1 MIKKILN
8 TEILRLQLI
17 RDAWLI
23 FQKDV
28 RQEFKTR
35 YALNAILL
43 FALVT
48 LVAVS
53 FSIGVFNAG
62 SEIKSALLWVII
74 YFSAMSGLSHIF
86 VREEEKH
93 TADKLKLVTQPTAIF
108 LGKFIFNL
116 FLLYVLEIITIPL
129 YFAVM
134 NFGVKGII
142 TFLCVLFLGSFGLSA
157 GATMIAAIISKA
169 SAKGALFAVLSF
181 PILLPVI
188 ITGINGTKTAVNYV
202 AIVEASGDLQMLFA
216 YAVVVLTA
224 AILLF
229 DFVWNE

>member
-1 MIKKILN
+1 LKL
-8 TEILRLQLI
+8 LY
-17 RDAWLI
+17 DAWLI
-23 FQKDV
+23 FQKDI

-35 YALNAILL
+35 YSLNAIFL
-43 FALVT
+43 FALIT

-53 FSIGVFNAG
+53 FSIGTFNAN
-62 SEIKSALLWVII
+62 SDVKSALLWII
-74 YFSAMSGLSHIF
+74 IFFSAMSGLSHIF

-93 TADKLKLVTQPTAIF
+93 TADTLKLVAQPTGIF
-108 LGKFIFNL
+108 LGKFLFNL
-116 FLLYVLEIITIPL
+116 FLLVVLELITVPL

-134 NFGVKGII
+134 NFEVSGVAVFIS
-142 TFLCVLFLGSFGLSA
+142 VLVLGSLGLSA
-157 GATMIAAIISKA
+157 GATMTAAIISKA

-188 ITGINGTKTAVNYV
+188 VAGINGTKIAVKHV
-202 AIVEASGDLQMLFA
+202 EFAEASSELQLLFA
-216 YAVVVLTA
+216 YSVVVITA

>member
-1 MIKKILN
+1 LKL
-8 TEILRLQLI
+8 LH
-17 RDAWLI
+17 DAWLI
-23 FQKDV
+23 FQKDI

-35 YALNAILL
+35 YSLNAIFL

-48 LVAVS
+48 LFAVS
-53 FSIGVFNAG
+53 FSIGTFNAN
-62 SEIKSALLWVII
+62 EDVKSALLWII
-74 YFSAMSGLSHIF
+74 IFFSAMSGLSHIF

-93 TADKLKLVTQPTAIF
+93 TADTLKLVAKPTAIF
-108 LGKFIFNL
+108 LGKFLFNL
-116 FLLYVLEIITIPL
+116 FLLYLLEFITVPI

-134 NFGVKGII
+134 DFEVTGVAV
-142 TFLCVLFLGSFGLSA
+142 FLSILFLGSLGLSA
-157 GATMIAAIISKA
+157 GATMTAAIISKA

-188 ITGINGTKTAVNYV
+188 VSGINGTKIAVKQV
-202 AIVEASGDLQMLFA
+202 SFAAAGSDLQMLFA
-216 YAVVVLTA
+216 YSVVVITA

>member
-1 MIKKILN
+1 M
-8 TEILRLQLI
+8 EIFRLKLLH
-17 RDAWLI
+17 DAWLI
-23 FQKDV
+23 FQKDI

-35 YALNAILL
+35 YSLNAIFL

-53 FSIGVFNAG
+53 FSIGTFTA
-62 SEIKSALLWVII
+62 SADIKSALLWII
-74 YFSAMSGLSHIF
+74 IFFSAMSGLSHIF

-93 TADKLKLVTQPTAIF
+93 TADTLKLVAQPTGIF
-108 LGKFIFNL
+108 LGKFLFNL
-116 FLLYVLEIITIPL
+116 FLLFVLELIIVPL

-134 NFGVKGII
+134 NFEVSGVAVFIS
-142 TFLCVLFLGSFGLSA
+142 VLLLGSLGLSA
-157 GATMIAAIISKA
+157 GATMTAAIISKA

-188 ITGINGTKTAVNYV
+188 VAGINGTKIAVKQV
-202 AIVEASGDLQMLFA
+202 AFAEAGSELQMLFA
-216 YAVVVLTA
+216 YSVVVITT

>member
-1 MIKKILN
+1 MKL
-8 TEILRLQLI
+8 LH
-17 RDAWLI
+17 DAWLI
-23 FQKDV
+23 FQKDI

-35 YALNAILL
+35 YSLNAIFL

-48 LVAVS
+48 LFAVS
-53 FSIGVFNAG
+53 FSIGTFNT
-62 SEIKSALLWVII
+62 SSDIKSAMLWII
-74 YFSAMSGLSHIF
+74 IFFSAMSGLSHIF

-93 TADKLKLVTQPTAIF
+93 TADTLKLVAEPTSIF
-108 LGKFIFNL
+108 LGKFLFNL
-116 FLLYVLEIITIPL
+116 FLLYMLELITVPL

-134 NFGVKGII
+134 NFEVSGVAVFI
-142 TFLCVLFLGSFGLSA
+142 TVLFLGSLGLSA

-188 ITGINGTKTAVNYV
+188 VAGINGTKIAVKQV
-202 AIVEASGDLQMLFA
+202 AFAEAGSELQMLFA
-216 YAVVVLTA
+216 YSVVVITT